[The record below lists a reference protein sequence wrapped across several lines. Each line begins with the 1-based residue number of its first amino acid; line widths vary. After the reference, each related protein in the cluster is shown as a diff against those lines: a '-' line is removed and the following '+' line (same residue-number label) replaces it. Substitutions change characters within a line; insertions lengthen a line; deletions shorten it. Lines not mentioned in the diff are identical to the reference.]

1 MAQPDLDQVAKS
13 ICHERDMRFVKSVG
27 EGTFKQTF
35 EVVGADG
42 VTIALKLY
50 KAATLGPREQR
61 EIDAM
66 LRCNHGNIARLL
78 SVDRYDYQN
87 TPFVALTE
95 EFLPGGT
102 LTSKGKITK
111 TECLRVTERLID
123 ALAHTSR
130 LSLVHRDIKPDNIM
144 FRLDGRTPVLTDFG
158 VARNL
163 LESSL
168 TPSWAPHGP
177 GTPFFAPPEQ
187 LNNQKH
193 LIDWRSDQ
201 FSLGISMAYVTLGF
215 HPYLPT
221 GGSDMDVVGTVAARR
236 GPSNEF
242 IGKSDLIGLPVL
254 GKMVAPWPVYRYRK
268 PELLAEA
275 WHSQEGT
282 Q

>member
-1 MAQPDLDQVAKS
+1 MKCALS
-13 ICHERDMRFVKSVG
+13 SVG

-35 EVVGADG
+35 EVVGPDG

-50 KAATLGPREQR
+50 KAAKLGPREQR

-66 LRCNHGNIARLL
+66 LRCDHENIARLL
-78 SVDRYDYQN
+78 SVQHYDFEN

-102 LTSKGKITK
+102 LTSKGDVTK
-111 TECLRVTERLID
+111 AECLRMTRHLID

-144 FRLDGRTPVLTDFG
+144 FRQDGTTPVLTDFG
-158 VARNL
+158 VARDL

-187 LNNQKH
+187 LNNQKQ

-215 HPYLPT
+215 HPYLPV
-221 GGSDMDVVGTVAARR
+221 GGSDTDVVDAVAARK
-236 GPSNEF
+236 GPNKDF
-242 IGKSDLIGLPVL
+242 IKASDLVGLSVL
-254 GKMVAPWPVYRYRK
+254 QKMVAPWPVHRYRR

-275 WHSQEGT
+275 WRSQEGAS
-282 Q
+282 